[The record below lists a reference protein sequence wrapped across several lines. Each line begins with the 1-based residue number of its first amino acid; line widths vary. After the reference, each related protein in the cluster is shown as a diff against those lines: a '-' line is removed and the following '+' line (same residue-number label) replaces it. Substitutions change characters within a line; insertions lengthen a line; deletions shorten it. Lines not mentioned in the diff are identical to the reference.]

1 MNTEKQRLAAIGE
14 NMVVVRLL
22 QAGIDAINANNIHT
36 NYARVDILCPTDTGF
51 IQVQVK
57 TT

>member
-36 NYARVDILCPTDTGF
+36 LNDEDISEYL
-51 IQVQVK
+51 K
-57 TT
+57 